1 MSDNYG
7 NLGLR
12 RIKLWEVAALI
23 FTVMVFGLF
32 TYAMVLYYL
41 DPQPRSDDP
50 GDVPF
55 KHYGEPQEMT
65 PNLV

>member
-1 MSDNYG
+1 MSDNYA

-32 TYAMVLYYL
+32 TCAMVLYYL
-41 DPQPRSDDP
+41 DPQPDP
-50 GDVPF
+50 T
-55 KHYGEPQEMT
+55 T
-65 PNLV
+65 PATSLSSITVSHKK